1 MAKILS
7 EIAQNK
13 SLQLA
18 PQEETFPETQRLRN
32 QDSSE
37 LTEDTQDSSEISH
50 NQSLIGTQIHCLRH
64 KT

>member
-13 SLQLA
+13 SLKLT

-32 QDSSE
+32 KDTSE
-37 LTEDTQDSSEISH
+37 MTDDTRDSSEISH
-50 NQSLIGTQIHCLRH
+50 NDSLIGTCTCI
-64 KT
+64 K